1 MLETKNFNLLDK
13 NCTQEKIKFHIQHE
27 ESWLRWIAI
36 EQVKL
41 QATRSSH
48 SEVSLRK
55 GLLKICS
62 KYTGE
67 HPCRSVISIKLQSNF
82 IEIALRHGCSSVNL
96 LHIFRTPFL
105 RNTSE
110 LLLLKQHYVPLY
122 FLKEIVL
129 THSDRL
135 FGRSNRD
142 VFLENE
148 GKIHKGGCARDFLVD
163 LLVFSF
169 SRWHLVI
176 SL

>member
-1 MLETKNFNLLDK
+1 MKNFNLLDK
-13 NCTQEKIKFHIQHE
+13 NCTQEKLKFHIQHE

-55 GLLKICS
+55 GILKIYS

-67 HPCRSVISIKLQSNF
+67 HPCRSVISIKLLVTLLKSHFDMVASNF
-82 IEIALRHGCSSVNL
+82 IEIALRHGCSPVNL

-110 LLLLKQHYVPLY
+110 LLLLKQHYLPLY
-122 FLKEIVL
+122 FLKKIVL
-129 THSDRL
+129 THSQRL

-148 GKIHKGGCARDFLVD
+148 GKYIKEDVQ
-163 LLVFSF
+163 
-169 SRWHLVI
+169 
-176 SL
+176 